1 MENIVLDKF
10 RAGQPC
16 LGTFSHLLS
25 AASLRVLGQ
34 TGLDYVILDLEHS
47 PIGVEHVTELIPAA
61 RQAGLCPMVRVNAM
75 DRGQFLKMLD
85 AGAAGLIVPLVET
98 AEQVK
103 TLVSYAKFAPL
114 GGRGYCP
121 TVDAGWGYGPEYEHG
136 MAGYMETANSRT
148 LLIPQCETAGCL
160 SHIEEIAAID
170 GIDGIFIGPFDLS
183 IALGI
188 PGQFDHPDHIAA
200 VERVRKACE
209 RAGKLCIMFCG
220 DANAAAGYFRQ
231 GFTNVTMGIDVLTL
245 LSGMKSAVETA
256 KGGL

>member
-10 RAGQPC
+10 KAGQPC
-16 LGTFSHLLS
+16 MGTFSHLLS

-47 PIGVEHVTELIPAA
+47 PIGAEHVTELIPAA
-61 RQAGLCPMVRVNAM
+61 RQAGLCPLVRVNGM

-98 AEQVK
+98 VEQVQ

-121 TVDAGWGYGPEYEHG
+121 TVDAGWGFGPEYANG
-136 MAGYMETANSRT
+136 MAGYMNTANERT

-160 SHIEEIAAID
+160 EHIEEIVAIN
-170 GIDGIFIGPFDLS
+170 GVDGIFIGPFDLS

-200 VERVRKACE
+200 VERVREACE
-209 RAGKLCIMFCG
+209 AAGKLCIMFCG
-220 DANAAAGYFRQ
+220 DADAAAGYFRQ
-231 GFTNVTMGIDVLTL
+231 GFPNVTVGIDVLTL
-245 LSGMKSAVETA
+245 LSGMKQTVETA
-256 KGGL
+256 KRGL